1 MSIINTK
8 RTTTV
13 VVIAMSLFLLVSTS
27 SNLDNL
33 LLGDIYALADVASI
47 CFHRQCTRLYLLA
60 FVRHE
65 IAIANGKG
73 QFYQDHVDLLP
84 DNP

>member
-1 MSIINTK
+1 
-8 RTTTV
+8 
-13 VVIAMSLFLLVSTS
+13 
-27 SNLDNL
+27 
-33 LLGDIYALADVASI
+33 
-47 CFHRQCTRLYLLA
+47 LYLLA